1 MADLWMNGNDYRKIG
16 MIKYAKIRGIEASL
30 KNRMDTERIGST
42 SLRKD
47 KLNKTVQAAAKLE
60 IHSELQ
66 ETTENFRG
74 RLEEHVN
81 FIVRSLTQDLVEVRT
96 GEILAL
102 VSNNAEQTV
111 KDAVRDALA
120 GLLQGNNH

>member
-1 MADLWMNGNDYRKIG
+1 MNTAGV
-16 MIKYAKIRGIEASL
+16 
-30 KNRMDTERIGST
+30 GST

-47 KLNKTVQAAAKLE
+47 KLNKTVRAAAKLE
-60 IHSELQ
+60 LRGELQ
-66 ETTENFRG
+66 EMKEEFRG
-74 RLEEHVN
+74 TLDERVN

-120 GLLQGNNH
+120 GLLRGDNH

>member
-1 MADLWMNGNDYRKIG
+1 MQKPRSK
-16 MIKYAKIRGIEASL
+16 EV
-30 KNRMDTERIGST
+30 E
-42 SLRKD
+42 
-47 KLNKTVQAAAKLE
+47 E
-60 IHSELQ
+60 
-66 ETTENFRG
+66 G

-81 FIVRSLTQDLVEVRT
+81 FTVRSLTQDLVEVRT

-120 GLLQGNNH
+120 GRLQGNNH